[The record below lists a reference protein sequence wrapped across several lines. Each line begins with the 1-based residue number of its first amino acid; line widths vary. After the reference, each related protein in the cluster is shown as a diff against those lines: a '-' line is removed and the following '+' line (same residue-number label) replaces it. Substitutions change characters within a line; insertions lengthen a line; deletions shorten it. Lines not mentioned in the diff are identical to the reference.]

1 MIERSR
7 LVGMFRRLLLSS
19 LVVAFFV
26 VAAVATAQAPIL
38 PPGPD
43 APPPTSSPAPSTSSG
58 SSGSGSSGSSSGGS
72 RYVPPATPSGPTQAE
87 IDAQQAAA
95 QAEQARQEAAR
106 LERERQAALRR
117 ERARQA
123 RILAARL
130 ASIQNGT
137 ASAVT
142 AVSDQV
148 DPVAATVPEP
158 LPLRPPSTAPT
169 DTGGGHGAAIAG
181 VLAMLG
187 ALAVGSFA
195 VLRHRT
201 GGRRFGDRLGI
212 GGAIAIDRR
221 HVSIAI
227 AAAFVVAAAV
237 AAAVLAYLIVNP
249 SAVG

>member
-1 MIERSR
+1 MTERSR

-26 VAAVATAQAPIL
+26 IAAVATAQAPIL

-58 SSGSGSSGSSSGGS
+58 SSGSSSGGS
-72 RYVPPATPSGPTQAE
+72 RYVPPTVSSGPTQAE

-221 HVSIAI
+221 IRI
-227 AAAFVVAAAV
+227 PGDAA
-237 AAAVLAYLIVNP
+237 
-249 SAVG
+249 